1 MTQQQP
7 SKQPVTDAKLAAILT
22 RTAIVL
28 WLEAVAVGAFGAF
41 LLWGLISGQSKSVP
55 AEATLVA
62 LYAAAAVWVFYIG
75 VALRQGKRWARS
87 AAVFWQTCQLFI
99 ASQSFSG
106 RGANNVIGVLLI
118 ASSVFVLAHV
128 FSSRV
133 IKASRSDVE
142 AGK

>member
-22 RTAIVL
+22 RTAIVV
-28 WLEAVAVGAFGAF
+28 WLEAAAVGAFGVF
-41 LLWGLISGQSKSVP
+41 LLWGLVSGQSKSIA

-62 LYAAAAVWVFYIG
+62 LYAAAAVWVAYIG
-75 VALRQGKRWARS
+75 VALRHGKRWARS

-128 FSSRV
+128 FSRRV
-133 IKASRSDVE
+133 IQSSRGEIES
-142 AGK
+142 GN

>member
-22 RTAIVL
+22 RTAIVV
-28 WLEAVAVGAFGAF
+28 WLEAAAVGAFGVF
-41 LLWGLISGQSKSVP
+41 LLWGLVSGQSKSIA

-62 LYAAAAVWVFYIG
+62 LYAAAALWVAYIG
-75 VALRQGKRWARS
+75 VALRHGKRWARS

-128 FSSRV
+128 FSRRV
-133 IKASRSDVE
+133 IQSSRGEIES
-142 AGK
+142 GN

>member
-22 RTAIVL
+22 RTAIVV
-28 WLEAVAVGAFGAF
+28 WLEAAAVGAFGVF
-41 LLWGLISGQSKSVP
+41 LLWGLVSGQSKSIA

-62 LYAAAAVWVFYIG
+62 LYAAAALWVAYIG
-75 VALRQGKRWARS
+75 VALRHGKRWARS

-118 ASSVFVLAHV
+118 ASSVFVLAQV
-128 FSSRV
+128 FSRRV
-133 IKASRSDVE
+133 IQSSRGEIES
-142 AGK
+142 GN

>member
-7 SKQPVTDAKLAAILT
+7 SKQSVTDAKLAAILT
-22 RTAIVL
+22 RTAFVI
-28 WLEAVAVGAFGAF
+28 WLEAAAVGAFGAF
-41 LLWGLISGQSKSVP
+41 LLWGLVSGQSKSVA

-62 LYAAAAVWVFYIG
+62 LYVAAAVWVAYIG

-106 RGANNVIGVLLI
+106 RGANNLIGVLLI

-128 FSSRV
+128 FSRRV
-133 IKASRSDVE
+133 IQSSRGEIES
-142 AGK
+142 GN